1 MYKGLGNQP
10 LFLEKYAMGKP
21 NFQHFAC
28 LAALVAMS
36 PAAAQDM
43 ATELKRGQWRIDAEQ
58 TRFSAVLDGRL
69 LDDEKSV
76 VRDGTDLVDSWARSE
91 WRVSWR
97 PESAPWDLQ
106 WGAFVDTQVHVD
118 GEGARA
124 AARINNQVVGAPGT
138 RYPFELESVKVRRL
152 GVSTARGIESSAGGL
167 LPARWTVVGSVFAV
181 DQFKS
186 ANARGVLEDRTGAN
200 LALQA
205 NVVENELGKQST
217 FIRPEKILGWGLAV
231 DVSAVWGELDA
242 NFLRLSVEDLGP
254 SVRLSQVL
262 GTDRTINTD
271 TVSFDEEGYVQFAP
285 AINGLYVNRRTSVRI
300 KPEIRMEAGWQQR
313 PGQRWLGS
321 LIKHGARQEA
331 ALVYQQAL
339 SGYRLDVGAHALAN
353 MPGSISVGLF
363 APRWGVSWRGDSVRP
378 SKARIWGLA
387 GHFAY

>member
-1 MYKGLGNQP
+1 
-10 LFLEKYAMGKP
+10 MGKL
-21 NFQHFAC
+21 NIQQMAC
-28 LAALVAMS
+28 LTALVLTGPAM
-36 PAAAQDM
+36 AQGTSAD
-43 ATELKRGQWRIDAEQ
+43 LKPGQWRIDAEQ

-69 LDDEKSV
+69 LDDEKSAV
-76 VRDGTDLVDSWARSE
+76 LNATDRVDSWARSE
-91 WRVSWR
+91 WRVSWH
-97 PESAPWDLQ
+97 PEEAPLKLQ
-106 WGAFVDTQVHVD
+106 WAAFADAQVHVD
-118 GEGARA
+118 GAGARA
-124 AARINNQVVGAPGT
+124 AARINNQVVEAPGT

-152 GVSTARGIESSAGGL
+152 GVSAARVIESGAGGL
-167 LPARWTVVGSVFAV
+167 LPARWTVAGSVFAI

-186 ANARGVLEDRTGAN
+186 ANARGVLEDRAGAS

-231 DVSAVWGELDA
+231 DVSALWGQLDA
-242 NFLRLSVEDLGP
+242 DFLRLSVEDLGP

-271 TVSFDEEGYVQFAP
+271 TVSFDKDGYIQFAP
-285 AINGLYVNRRTSVRI
+285 AINGLYVNRKASVRI

-321 LIKHGARQEA
+321 LIKHGAREEA
-331 ALVYQQAL
+331 ALVYQQ
-339 SGYRLDVGAHALAN
+339 SVFGYRLDVGAHALAN
-353 MPGSISVGLF
+353 MPGSISLGLF

-378 SKARIWGLA
+378 RKARIWGLA